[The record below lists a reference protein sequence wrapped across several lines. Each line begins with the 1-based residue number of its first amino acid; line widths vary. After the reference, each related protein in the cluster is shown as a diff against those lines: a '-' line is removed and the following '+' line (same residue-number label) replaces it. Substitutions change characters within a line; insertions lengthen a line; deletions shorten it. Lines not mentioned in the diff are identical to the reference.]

1 MSAIPLLIMEEHHEA
16 FFIWN
21 YAVLNGWIPP
31 NKNLL
36 LHVDEHSDFG
46 TPNLSNSLNSLKGD
60 LENIYNFTY
69 TELGIADFIIPSIY
83 QGIFNELYWLRQTH
97 NAEQTEVMN
106 HVFSLNA
113 EGKIL
118 FVTEDVNKAGLFN
131 LDRKP
136 LKNKLITTT
145 DSLVNQEKTVVV
157 DIDLDYFSCDNQ
169 AGEVWEIEVSKETY
183 ESFLNNPYDPI
194 RIKLGGTAKMKEK
207 NGKSYFYMQRP
218 IMESVLEKDRAL
230 KVSQA
235 EILER
240 IEKFSTF
247 LIENK
252 IQPKLIDICR
262 SRLSGYTPGDQW
274 QFIESNLI
282 KKLQDIYPVEVKSIQ
297 DILSVKT

>member
-1 MSAIPLLIMEEHHEA
+1 
-16 FFIWN
+16 
-21 YAVLNGWIPP
+21 
-31 NKNLL
+31 
-36 LHVDEHSDFG
+36 
-46 TPNLSNSLNSLKGD
+46 
-60 LENIYNFTY
+60 
-69 TELGIADFIIPSIY
+69 
-83 QGIFNELYWLRQTH
+83 
-97 NAEQTEVMN
+97 
-106 HVFSLNA
+106 
-113 EGKIL
+113 
-118 FVTEDVNKAGLFN
+118 FN

-145 DSLVNQEKTVVV
+145 DALVNQEKTVVV